1 MTDPK
6 GPRSGSS
13 GSSGSGS
20 GSGSRGSGP
29 GTSGPGASGSRASGP
44 RASGP
49 KAPGA
54 KAAGAKPPAPSRTTG
69 SKPTG
74 SKPTGSKPTGS
85 KPTPQTP
92 RKTGSGSGTSPSSGT
107 PSRTGSGPRSA
118 PGSKATSPPDPRRR
132 VPRPTPAGGRTGQAR
147 GGPGQSGG
155 SGGGSRPQRATAQSR
170 PTAQKRPA
178 SARPTTTKR
187 APRPRTPTLRLG
199 SPRPRL
205 RLVSLGLALI
215 LLVFVVRL
223 FQVQAVDAGAY
234 AAKANVNRYVP
245 VKLAA
250 ERGAITD
257 RDGVDLATT
266 VDAYDI
272 TADPSLLA
280 PDKIKIQDAP
290 RQAAALLAP
299 ILHEDR
305 AALAKKLATPGSR
318 YVRLSRQQTPQVWK
332 QIKDLRKQ
340 LDAKAAKQPRSERR
354 PNVLVGIFADKHS
367 KRVYP
372 NKDLAS
378 GVLGFVNSEGRG
390 GGGLEARLD
399 RQLAGKDGKL
409 VYAQSGGR
417 RVPTAGAQEHP
428 AVPGTD
434 VELTL
439 DRDIQWMAQ
448 QAITKQVAASQ
459 ADRGYVVVQ
468 DTKTGEILALAN
480 APGFDPNDIS
490 KADPEALGN
499 AALTDAF
506 EPGSTSK
513 LMSMAAV
520 LEEGVAT
527 PATRV
532 TVPNRLH
539 RGDRNF
545 ADDIDHPTWHL
556 TLNGVL
562 AKSSNIGTILATE
575 QLGRTRQEANR
586 VLHSYLRKFG
596 LGQPTGLGFP
606 GETPGLL
613 APPQKWST
621 SQQYT
626 IPFGQGLSLNAV
638 QAASVYSA
646 IANGGERI
654 APTLIRGTTGP
665 DGRYRPAPQPPKS
678 RVVSEKTARTL
689 ATMLESVVDDKEGT
703 GAKAKIDGYRVGG
716 KTGTSNRVDPKTGRY
731 HGYTASFAGFAPADQ
746 PRITV
751 YCAVQNPT
759 RGSYFGGQ
767 VCGPIYQQVMEFAL
781 KTLQVPPSGAQPP
794 RLPVTFKPGE

>member
-6 GPRSGSS
+6 GPRSGN
-13 GSSGSGS
+13 GSANGSGS
-20 GSGSRGSGP
+20 GPKGSGARSTGGKTP
-29 GTSGPGASGSRASGP
+29 G
-44 RASGP
+44 
-49 KAPGA
+49 KAPG
-54 KAAGAKPPAPSRTTG
+54 KPPAPKSTG
-69 SKPTG
+69 ASTPGPKSPGPRNTG
-74 SKPTGSKPTGS
+74 AKSPGTGARP
-85 KPTPQTP
+85 
-92 RKTGSGSGTSPSSGT
+92 SGTKPSGAKASGT
-107 PSRTGSGPRSA
+107 KPPA
-118 PGSKATSPPDPRRR
+118 PRR
-132 VPRPTPAGGRTGQAR
+132 VPRPTPPDGRAGQSRGGQSRTGQ
-147 GGPGQSGG
+147 
-155 SGGGSRPQRATAQSR
+155 SRSTP
-170 PTAQKRPA
+170 RPA
-178 SARPTTTKR
+178 AQRSAPKR
-187 APRPRTPTLRLG
+187 APAARGPRPRSGASTLRLG

-205 RLVSLGLALI
+205 RMVSLALTLI
-215 LLVFVVRL
+215 MLIFVIRL

-280 PDKIKIQDAP
+280 PDKIKIKDAP
-290 RQAAALLAP
+290 QQAAGLLAP
-299 ILHEDR
+299 ILGEGR
-305 AALAKKLATPGSR
+305 AVLAKKLATPGSR
-318 YVRLSRQQTPQVWK
+318 YVRLARQRTPQVWK
-332 QIKDLRKQ
+332 QIKDLRKA
-340 LDAKAAKQPRSERR
+340 LDAKAAKAPKSKPR

-399 RQLAGKDGKL
+399 KQLAGKDGKL

-417 RVPTAGAQEHP
+417 RVPTADTQEHP

-434 VELTL
+434 IELTL

-448 QAITKQVAASQ
+448 QAITKQVAESQ

-468 DTKTGEILALAN
+468 DTRTGEILALAN
-480 APGFDPNDIS
+480 APGFDPNDVS
-490 KADPEALGN
+490 KADPDALGN

-520 LEEGVAT
+520 LEEGAAT

-545 ADDIDHPTWHL
+545 SDDIDHPTWHL

-575 QLGRTRQEANR
+575 QLGKTRAEANQ
-586 VLHSYLRKFG
+586 VLYSYLRKFG
-596 LGQPTGLGFP
+596 IGKPTGLGFP
-606 GETPGLL
+606 GETAGLL
-613 APPQKWST
+613 APPLKWST

-638 QAASVYSA
+638 QAASVYST

-654 APTLIRGTTGP
+654 APTLVRGSTGP
-665 DGRYRPAPQPPKS
+665 DGRYQAAPKPGKT
-678 RVVSEKTARTL
+678 RVVGEKTARTL

-759 RGSYFGGQ
+759 KGSYFGGQ